1 MVMENSTNELLK
13 YYKSIPFHDVEG
25 IDSVV
30 LILNNE
36 VFLKLE
42 ESLEVMADRIGE
54 SLPNTKVHASRGISR
69 VRIDEDNNSTLRL
82 FHCGGLSFNDGTKFL
97 MAPFGKNGL
106 EIILLRIA
114 KEKQGIGLD
123 EVMMDLI
130 IAELLVQLLYV
141 PQLAIRFKDEPSKK
155 TIEFF
160 KKYDFIMDDKCKSG
174 ERIIIKEQEQLY

>member
-1 MVMENSTNELLK
+1 MVIENSTNELLK
-13 YYKSIPFHDVEG
+13 YYKSIPFQDVDG

-30 LILNNE
+30 LISNNE
-36 VFLKLE
+36 VFIKLY

-54 SLPNTKVHASRGISR
+54 SLPKTKVQASRGISR
-69 VRIDEDNNSTLRL
+69 IRIDEDNNSILRL

-97 MAPFGKNGL
+97 LAPFGKNGL

-141 PQLAIRFKDEPSKK
+141 PQLAIRFKDKPSKK
-155 TIEFF
+155 TTEFF
-160 KKYDFIMDDKCKSG
+160 KKYDFTTDDKCNCG
-174 ERIIIKEQEQLY
+174 EILIIREEEQIY